1 MKGEAG
7 MTPTELKVLLEKAT
21 NGTRPPPLPASGTY
35 TAEQVAAFESEH
47 GHDIR
52 LDCYPEYG
60 CLVQSAA
67 ANAIFDLAPKL
78 LALWEAAQDHDRTH
92 PSRDMALD
100 RTEAPLRAALNA
112 LEGVKPE

>member
-1 MKGEAG
+1 
-7 MTPTELKVLLEKAT
+7 MTDLRERLEEVTVGKS
-21 NGTRPPPLPASGTY
+21 PPPLPASGTY

-67 ANAIFDLAPKL
+67 ANAIF
-78 LALWEAAQDHDRTH
+78 EAAPYLLDVVEAARLVALTDGKGEAGHDALASLRY
-92 PSRDMALD
+92 RLAALD
-100 RTEAPLRAALNA
+100 THLSAAL
-112 LEGVKPE
+112 E